1 MSNQFYRE
9 VGKMRRVKHQFS
21 LNFPD
26 SDSLNRRYFL
36 KLFQTKRRPATRPG
50 ALAADELKRK
60 VIAIGRGKKVNIT
73 RLDIDGTPEEMPISV
88 KIIDIGADHFTGKVV
103 NVERSIS
110 ESQSDKLIY
119 ARAGGGT
126 VDFRFNDGDIMKVEL
141 DIDEQI
147 VTQRNIDEIKEILDA
162 LDIGED
168 INISYYDK
176 NEGGVI
182 NGAGTLDEKN
192 MDTLDFKITLR
203 LINEIEL
210 KQPREVQLNLEK
222 NEILDLEVVI

>member
-1 MSNQFYRE
+1 
-9 VGKMRRVKHQFS
+9 MRRVYQSFS
-21 LNFPD
+21 LNFPEAEF
-26 SDSLNRRYFL
+26 LHKRYFL

-50 ALAADELKRK
+50 ALAADELKRQ
-60 VIAIGRGKKVNIT
+60 VISIGRGKKVNIT
-73 RLDIDGTPEEMPISV
+73 RLEIDGTPEDLPVSV
-88 KIIDIGADHFTGKVV
+88 KIIDIGADHFTGKVI

-119 ARAGGGT
+119 ARSGGGT
-126 VDFRFNDGDIMKVEL
+126 IDFRFNDGDIMKVEV

-147 VTQRNIDEIKEILDA
+147 VKQRNIDEIREILDA

-182 NGAGTLDEKN
+182 NGTGVLDDKN
-192 MDTLDFKITLR
+192 METLDFKITLR

-210 KQPREVQLNLEK
+210 KQPREVHLNLEK
-222 NEILDLEVVI
+222 SEILDLEIVI

>member
-1 MSNQFYRE
+1 MQ
-9 VGKMRRVKHQFS
+9 RVNHGFS

-26 SDSLNRRYFL
+26 AEPMHRRYFL
-36 KLFQTKRRPATRPG
+36 KLFQTKRRPSHRPG
-50 ALAADELKRK
+50 AIPADELKRQI
-60 VIAIGRGKKVNIT
+60 IAIGRGKKINIT
-73 RLDIDGTPEEMPISV
+73 RLDIDGTLEESPVSV

-110 ESQSDKLIY
+110 ESQSEKLIY

-126 VDFRFNDGDIMKVEL
+126 IDFRFSDGDIKKVEV

-147 VTQRNIDEIKEILDA
+147 VKQRNIDEIREILEA
-162 LDIGED
+162 LDVGED

-182 NGAGTLDEKN
+182 NGTGVLDEKD
-192 MDTLDFKITLR
+192 METLDFRITLR

-210 KQPREVQLNLEK
+210 THPREVHLNLEK

>member
-1 MSNQFYRE
+1 M
-9 VGKMRRVKHQFS
+9 
-21 LNFPD
+21 
-26 SDSLNRRYFL
+26 
-36 KLFQTKRRPATRPG
+36 RPG
-50 ALAADELKRK
+50 ALAPDELKRK

-182 NGAGTLDEKN
+182 NGTGVLDEKN
-192 MDTLDFKITLR
+192 MDNLDFKITLR

-210 KQPREVQLNLEK
+210 KQPREVRLNLEK